1 TTTWRSNRPGRS
13 RAGSS
18 TSGRLVAASRITPV
32 ARIEAVELGEQL
44 VERLLLLVIAAE
56 CARHAA
62 APQRVEFVYE
72 DDARRRAPC
81 LLEKVADRRG
91 ADADEHL
98 DKLRA
103 GYREKGSSRL
113 AGDRAR
119 QQRLSG
125 ARRPDQQH
133 ALGDARAEA
142 PERFRVAQEG
152 HDLL

>member
-1 TTTWRSNRPGRS
+1 VGAVDHYLAVKSSGPQQGGVEHL
-13 RAGSS
+13 RAIG
-18 TSGRLVAASRITPV
+18 GGEQDHAG
-32 ARIEAVELGEQL
+32 ARIEAVELREQL

-81 LLEKVADRRG
+81 LLEKVADPRG

-103 GYREKGSSRL
+103 GYREKGYSRL

-125 ARRPDQQH
+125 ARGPDQ
-133 ALGDARAEA
+133 
-142 PERFRVAQEG
+142 
-152 HDLL
+152 